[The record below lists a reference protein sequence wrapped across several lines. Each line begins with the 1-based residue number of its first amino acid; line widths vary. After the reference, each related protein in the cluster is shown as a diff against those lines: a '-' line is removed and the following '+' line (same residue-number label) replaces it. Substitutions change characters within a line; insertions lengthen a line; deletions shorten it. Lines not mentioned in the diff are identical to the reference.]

1 MKTFERKTDPT
12 NVPISTKWLLESLQ
26 DAISNPRLRR
36 TDEEFLLLRQRAL
49 VESTISSNRIEG
61 VTIDHS
67 RAEAVVFGSMPLYD
81 SNEREVRGYVQAL
94 KLIAEKGVTLQMSE
108 ETILQL
114 HSISRATIGDAG
126 QYRTNESDIIEKY
139 ADGRER
145 VRFKTVAADDT
156 PTFMRKLIEAW
167 RHNEQQG
174 RIHPLIAA
182 AAMNLDF
189 LCIHPFRDGN
199 GRVSRLLL
207 QLPFSRAGY
216 VVGRYVSLERLIEA
230 HKERYYETLE
240 QSSQRWHEGKHDPW
254 LYINF
259 ILFILKSAYREFE
272 ETESNSA

>member
-1 MKTFERKTDPT
+1 MR
-12 NVPISTKWLLESLQ
+12 L
-26 DAISNPRLRR
+26 AIRDLGR
-36 TDEEFLLLRQRAL
+36 TDEELLLLRQRAL

-81 SNEREVRGYVQAL
+81 SNEREVCGYVQAL

-145 VRFKTVAADDT
+145 VRFKAVAADDT
-156 PTFMRKLIEAW
+156 QTFMRKLIEAW
-167 RHNEQQG
+167 RQNEQQG

-189 LCIHPFRDGN
+189 LCIHRFRDGN

-240 QSSQRWHEGKHDPW
+240 QSSQGWYEGKHDPW
-254 LYINF
+254 PYINF
-259 ILFILKSAYREFE
+259 ILSILKSAYREFE
-272 ETESNSA
+272 EAGSNSA